1 MCEFVVF
8 FVTSNEKYFKQLHNY
23 TIRSISSD
31 IVVLGLLCCMTAGD
45 ARITQLCQW
54 IKLFLPDVFPSNMK
68 EYHAVV

>member
-8 FVTSNEKYFKQLHNY
+8 FVTSNENYFKQLHNY

-54 IKLFLPDVFPSNMK
+54 IKLFHLGYCGVRRSNI
-68 EYHAVV
+68 VIF